1 MIRTLRRRF
10 LLIALASLTG
20 TLAVLCLV
28 INLGYHAITTQR
40 ADQVLQMLHQ
50 NAGQFP
56 EPETQADPGAFPGF
70 QVTLETPFETRYV
83 VVRLT
88 GQREVA
94 EVDMEHIAA
103 LDREKVIQQVEQI
116 LDGGKS
122 SGYSGYYRYQVF
134 DDGEEGQTIVVLD
147 CFLQLQA
154 ANNVLRLTLLAS
166 LACIAIVFLLLVFL
180 SRRVVRPFAENLE
193 KQRRFVTD
201 ASHELKTPLAIISAN
216 TGLLEASLGENRW
229 LASTQ
234 VQVSRLDRL
243 IGHLVELAR
252 TEEALTEEE
261 LQPVDLSGV
270 VAGQMEDY
278 RLLAQASGKE
288 LESDVAPGVTVRGA
302 ADNLK
307 RLCTLL
313 LDNAVKYCDSGGTIR
328 LTLAQRGRWAVL
340 SIANPCAGLDPAQLP
355 RLFDRF
361 YRADASRSRD
371 TGGYGIGLSTARAIV
386 ARHHGR
392 LTARLSGGTVTFT
405 AVLPLFSRPPERFL
419 HR

>member
-28 INLGYHAITTQR
+28 INLGYHAITTRR

-103 LDREKVIQQVEQI
+103 LDQEKVIQQVEQI

-134 DDGEEGQTIVVLD
+134 YDGEEGQTIVVLD

-166 LACIAIVFLLLVFL
+166 LACIAIVFLLLVVL

-270 VAGQMEDY
+270 VTGQMEDY
-278 RLLAQASGKE
+278 RLLAQASGKG

-313 LDNAVKYCDSGGTIR
+313 LNNAVKYCDSGGTIR

-386 ARHHGR
+386 GRHRGR
-392 LTARLSGGTVTFT
+392 LTAKSEDGLVVFT
-405 AVLPLFSRPPERFL
+405 ARLPLT
-419 HR
+419 

>member
-28 INLGYHAITTQR
+28 INLGYHAITTRR

-386 ARHHGR
+386 GRHRGR
-392 LTARLSGGTVTFT
+392 LTAKSEDGLVVFT
-405 AVLPLFSRPPERFL
+405 ARLPLT
-419 HR
+419 

>member
-28 INLGYHAITTQR
+28 INLGYHAITTRR

-116 LDGGKS
+116 LDGGKN

-134 DDGEEGQTIVVLD
+134 EDGEEGQTIVVLD

-252 TEEALTEEE
+252 TEETLTEEE
-261 LQPVDLSGV
+261 IQPVDLSGV
-270 VAGQMEDY
+270 VAGQIEDY
-278 RLLAQASGKE
+278 RLLAQTSGKE

-340 SIANPCAGLDPAQLP
+340 SISNPCAGLDPAQLP

-386 ARHHGR
+386 GRHRGR
-392 LTARLSGGTVTFT
+392 LTAKSEDGLVVFT
-405 AVLPLFSRPPERFL
+405 ARLPLT
-419 HR
+419 

>member
-28 INLGYHAITTQR
+28 INLGYHAITTRR

-116 LDGGKS
+116 LDGGKN

-201 ASHELKTPLAIISAN
+201 ASHEPKTPLAIISAN

-252 TEEALTEEE
+252 TEETLTEEE
-261 LQPVDLSGV
+261 IQPVDLSGV
-270 VAGQMEDY
+270 VAGQIEDY
-278 RLLAQASGKE
+278 RLLAQTSGKE

-340 SIANPCAGLDPAQLP
+340 SISNPCAGLDPAQLP

-386 ARHHGR
+386 QRHRGR
-392 LTARLSGGTVTFT
+392 LTAKSEDGLVVFT
-405 AVLPLFSRPPERFL
+405 ARLPLT
-419 HR
+419 

>member
-28 INLGYHAITTQR
+28 INLGYHAITTRR

-252 TEEALTEEE
+252 TEETLTEEE

-278 RLLAQASGKE
+278 RLLAQTSGKE

-328 LTLAQRGRWAVL
+328 LTLAQRGRWAVI
-340 SIANPCAGLDPAQLP
+340 SISNPCAGLDPAQLP

-386 ARHHGR
+386 QRHRGR
-392 LTARLSGGTVTFT
+392 LTAKSEDGLVVFT
-405 AVLPLFSRPPERFL
+405 ARLPLT
-419 HR
+419 

>member
-28 INLGYHAITTQR
+28 INLGYHAITTRR

-116 LDGGKS
+116 LDGGKN

-252 TEEALTEEE
+252 TEETLAEEE
-261 LQPVDLSGV
+261 IQPVDLSGV
-270 VAGQMEDY
+270 VAGQIEDY
-278 RLLAQASGKE
+278 RLLAQTSGKE

-340 SIANPCAGLDPAQLP
+340 SISNPCAGLDPAQLP

-386 ARHHGR
+386 GRHRGR
-392 LTARLSGGTVTFT
+392 LTAKSEDGLVVFT
-405 AVLPLFSRPPERFL
+405 ARLPLT
-419 HR
+419 

>member
-28 INLGYHAITTQR
+28 INLGYHAITTRR

-261 LQPVDLSGV
+261 LQPVDLSGAV
-270 VAGQMEDY
+270 TGQMEDY
-278 RLLAQASGKE
+278 RLLAQTSGKE

-386 ARHHGR
+386 GRHRGR
-392 LTARLSGGTVTFT
+392 LTAKSEDGLVVFT
-405 AVLPLFSRPPERFL
+405 ARLPLT
-419 HR
+419 

>member
-28 INLGYHAITTQR
+28 INLGYHTITTRR

-56 EPETQADPGAFPGF
+56 EPEAQADPGAFPGF

-116 LDGGKS
+116 LDGGKN

-252 TEEALTEEE
+252 TEETLTEEE
-261 LQPVDLSGV
+261 IQPVDLSGV

-278 RLLAQASGKE
+278 RLLAQTSGKE

-340 SIANPCAGLDPAQLP
+340 SISNPCAGLDPAQLP

-386 ARHHGR
+386 QRHRGR
-392 LTARLSGGTVTFT
+392 LTAKSEDGLVVFT
-405 AVLPLFSRPPERFL
+405 ARLPLT
-419 HR
+419 

>member
-1 MIRTLRRRF
+1 M
-10 LLIALASLTG
+10 
-20 TLAVLCLV
+20 
-28 INLGYHAITTQR
+28 
-40 ADQVLQMLHQ
+40 
-50 NAGQFP
+50 
-56 EPETQADPGAFPGF
+56 
-70 QVTLETPFETRYV
+70 
-83 VVRLT
+83 
-88 GQREVA
+88 
-94 EVDMEHIAA
+94 
-103 LDREKVIQQVEQI
+103 
-116 LDGGKS
+116 
-122 SGYSGYYRYQVF
+122 
-134 DDGEEGQTIVVLD
+134 VLD

-252 TEEALTEEE
+252 TEETLTEEE
-261 LQPVDLSGV
+261 IQPVDLSGV

-278 RLLAQASGKE
+278 RLLAQTSGKE

-340 SIANPCAGLDPAQLP
+340 SISNPCAGLDPAQLP

-386 ARHHGR
+386 GRHRGR
-392 LTARLSGGTVTFT
+392 LTAKSEDGLVVFT
-405 AVLPLFSRPPERFL
+405 ARLPLT
-419 HR
+419 

>member
-270 VAGQMEDY
+270 VAGQIEDY

-288 LESDVAPGVTVRGA
+288 LESYVAPGVTVRGA

-386 ARHHGR
+386 GRHRGR
-392 LTARLSGGTVTFT
+392 LTAKSEDGLVVFT
-405 AVLPLFSRPPERFL
+405 ARLPLT
-419 HR
+419 

>member
-28 INLGYHAITTQR
+28 INLGYHAITTRR

-56 EPETQADPGAFPGF
+56 EPEAQADPGAFPGF

-116 LDGGKS
+116 LDGGKN

-252 TEEALTEEE
+252 TEETLTEEE
-261 LQPVDLSGV
+261 IQPVDLSGV
-270 VAGQMEDY
+270 VAGQIEDY
-278 RLLAQASGKE
+278 RLLAQTSGKE
-288 LESDVAPGVTVRGA
+288 LESDVAPGVTVQGA

-340 SIANPCAGLDPAQLP
+340 SISNPCAGLDPAQLP

-386 ARHHGR
+386 GRHRGR
-392 LTARLSGGTVTFT
+392 LTAKSEDGLVVFT
-405 AVLPLFSRPPERFL
+405 ARLPLT
-419 HR
+419 

>member
-28 INLGYHAITTQR
+28 INLGYHAITTRR

-116 LDGGKS
+116 LDGGKN

-166 LACIAIVFLLLVFL
+166 LACIAIVFLPLVFL

-252 TEEALTEEE
+252 TEETLTEEE
-261 LQPVDLSGV
+261 IQPVDLSGV
-270 VAGQMEDY
+270 VAGQIEDY
-278 RLLAQASGKE
+278 RLLAQTSGKE

-340 SIANPCAGLDPAQLP
+340 SISNPCAGLDPAQLP

-386 ARHHGR
+386 GRHRGR
-392 LTARLSGGTVTFT
+392 LTAKSEDGLVVFT
-405 AVLPLFSRPPERFL
+405 ARLPLT
-419 HR
+419 

>member
-28 INLGYHAITTQR
+28 INLGYHAITTRR

-229 LASTQ
+229 LSSTQ

-270 VAGQMEDY
+270 VAGQIEDY
-278 RLLAQASGKE
+278 RLLAQTSGKE

-340 SIANPCAGLDPAQLP
+340 SIANPCAGLDPVQLP

-386 ARHHGR
+386 QRHRGR
-392 LTARLSGGTVTFT
+392 LTAKSEDGLVVFT
-405 AVLPLFSRPPERFL
+405 ARLPLT
-419 HR
+419 

>member
-28 INLGYHAITTQR
+28 INLGYHAITTRR

-371 TGGYGIGLSTARAIV
+371 TGGYGIGLSTARTIV
-386 ARHHGR
+386 QRHRGR
-392 LTARLSGGTVTFT
+392 LTAKSVDGLVVFT
-405 AVLPLFSRPPERFL
+405 ARLPLT
-419 HR
+419 

>member
-270 VAGQMEDY
+270 VAGQIEDY

-288 LESDVAPGVTVRGA
+288 LESDVTPGVIVRGA

-386 ARHHGR
+386 GRHRGR
-392 LTARLSGGTVTFT
+392 LTAKSEDGLVVFT
-405 AVLPLFSRPPERFL
+405 ARLPLT
-419 HR
+419 

>member
-28 INLGYHAITTQR
+28 INLGYHAITTRR

-56 EPETQADPGAFPGF
+56 EPEAQADPGAFPGF

-116 LDGGKS
+116 LDGGKN

-252 TEEALTEEE
+252 TEETLTEEE
-261 LQPVDLSGV
+261 IQPVDLSGV
-270 VAGQMEDY
+270 VAGQIEDY
-278 RLLAQASGKE
+278 RLLAQTSGKE

-340 SIANPCAGLDPAQLP
+340 SISNPCAGLDPAQLP

-386 ARHHGR
+386 QRHRGR
-392 LTARLSGGTVTFT
+392 LTAKSEDGLVVFT
-405 AVLPLFSRPPERFL
+405 ARLPLT
-419 HR
+419 

>member
-28 INLGYHAITTQR
+28 INLGYHAITTRR

-116 LDGGKS
+116 LDGGKN

-166 LACIAIVFLLLVFL
+166 LACIAIVFLPLVFL

-252 TEEALTEEE
+252 TEETLTEEE
-261 LQPVDLSGV
+261 IQPVDLSGV
-270 VAGQMEDY
+270 VAGQIEDY
-278 RLLAQASGKE
+278 RLLAQTSGKE

-340 SIANPCAGLDPAQLP
+340 SISNPCAGLDPAQLP

-386 ARHHGR
+386 QRHRGR
-392 LTARLSGGTVTFT
+392 LTAKSEDGLVVFT
-405 AVLPLFSRPPERFL
+405 ARLPLT
-419 HR
+419 

>member
-28 INLGYHAITTQR
+28 INLGYHAITTRR

-56 EPETQADPGAFPGF
+56 EPETQADSGAFPGF

-94 EVDMEHIAA
+94 EVDMVHIAA
-103 LDREKVIQQVEQI
+103 LDQEKVIQQVEQI

-166 LACIAIVFLLLVFL
+166 LACIAIVFLLLVVL

-270 VAGQMEDY
+270 VTGQMEDY
-278 RLLAQASGKE
+278 RLLAQASGKG

-313 LDNAVKYCDSGGTIR
+313 LNNAVKYCDSGGTIR

-355 RLFDRF
+355 RIFDRF

-386 ARHHGR
+386 GRHRGR
-392 LTARLSGGTVTFT
+392 LTAKSEDGLVVFT
-405 AVLPLFSRPPERFL
+405 ARLPLT
-419 HR
+419 

>member
-28 INLGYHAITTQR
+28 INLGYHAITTRR
-40 ADQVLQMLHQ
+40 ADQVIQVLHQ

-56 EPETQADPGAFPGF
+56 EPEAQADPGAFPGF
-70 QVTLETPFETRYV
+70 QVTQETPFETRYV

-88 GQREVA
+88 GRREVA
-94 EVDMEHIAA
+94 EVDVEHIAA
-103 LDREKVIQQVEQI
+103 LDREMVIQQVEQI
-116 LDGGKS
+116 LDGGKN

-134 DDGEEGQTIVVLD
+134 DDGEDGQTIVVLD

-166 LACIAIVFLLLVFL
+166 LACIAIVFLLLVVL

-229 LASTQ
+229 LESTQ
-234 VQVSRLDRL
+234 VQVGRLDRL

-252 TEEALTEEE
+252 TEEALPQEEV
-261 LQPVDLSGV
+261 QPVDLSGV
-270 VAGQMEDY
+270 VTEQLEDY
-278 RLLAQASGKE
+278 GLLAETSGKR

-386 ARHHGR
+386 QRHRGK
-392 LTARLSGGTVTFT
+392 LTARSEDGQVVFT
-405 AVLPLFSRPPERFL
+405 ARLPLT
-419 HR
+419 

>member
-28 INLGYHAITTQR
+28 INLGYHAITTRR

-116 LDGGKS
+116 LDGGKN

-252 TEEALTEEE
+252 TEETLTEEE
-261 LQPVDLSGV
+261 IQPVDLSGV
-270 VAGQMEDY
+270 VAGQIEDY
-278 RLLAQASGKE
+278 RLLAQTSGKE

-340 SIANPCAGLDPAQLP
+340 SISNPCAGLDPAQLP

-386 ARHHGR
+386 GRHRGR
-392 LTARLSGGTVTFT
+392 LTAKSEDGLVVFT
-405 AVLPLFSRPPERFL
+405 ARLPLT
-419 HR
+419 

>member
-28 INLGYHAITTQR
+28 INLGYHAITTRR

-234 VQVSRLDRL
+234 VQVNRLDRL

-270 VAGQMEDY
+270 VAGQIEDY
-278 RLLAQASGKE
+278 RLLAQTSGKE
-288 LESDVAPGVTVRGA
+288 LESDVTPGVTVRGA

-340 SIANPCAGLDPAQLP
+340 SIANPCAGLDPVQLP

-386 ARHHGR
+386 QRHRGR
-392 LTARLSGGTVTFT
+392 LTAKSEDGLVVFT
-405 AVLPLFSRPPERFL
+405 ARLPLT
-419 HR
+419 

>member
-28 INLGYHAITTQR
+28 INLGYHAITTRR

-166 LACIAIVFLLLVFL
+166 LACIAIVFLLLVVL

-252 TEEALTEEE
+252 TEEALTKEE

-270 VAGQMEDY
+270 VAGQIEDY

-386 ARHHGR
+386 GRHRGR
-392 LTARLSGGTVTFT
+392 LTAKSEDGLVVFT
-405 AVLPLFSRPPERFL
+405 ARLPLT
-419 HR
+419 

>member
-28 INLGYHAITTQR
+28 INLGYHAITTRR

-261 LQPVDLSGV
+261 LQPVDLSGAV
-270 VAGQMEDY
+270 TGQMEDY
-278 RLLAQASGKE
+278 RLLAQTSGKE

-386 ARHHGR
+386 QRHRGR
-392 LTARLSGGTVTFT
+392 LTAKSEDGLVVFT
-405 AVLPLFSRPPERFL
+405 ARLPLT
-419 HR
+419 

>member
-28 INLGYHAITTQR
+28 INLGYHAITTRR

-116 LDGGKS
+116 LDGGKN

-166 LACIAIVFLLLVFL
+166 LACIAIVFLPLVFL

-252 TEEALTEEE
+252 TEETLTEEE
-261 LQPVDLSGV
+261 IQPVDLSGV

-278 RLLAQASGKE
+278 RLLAQTSGKE

-340 SIANPCAGLDPAQLP
+340 SISNPCAGLDPAQLP

-386 ARHHGR
+386 QRHRGR
-392 LTARLSGGTVTFT
+392 LTAKSEDGLVVFT
-405 AVLPLFSRPPERFL
+405 ARLPLT
-419 HR
+419 

>member
-28 INLGYHAITTQR
+28 INLGYHAITTRR

-56 EPETQADPGAFPGF
+56 EPEAQADPGAFPGF

-116 LDGGKS
+116 LDGGKN

-252 TEEALTEEE
+252 TEETLTEEE
-261 LQPVDLSGV
+261 IQPVDLSGV

-278 RLLAQASGKE
+278 RLLAQTSGKE

-340 SIANPCAGLDPAQLP
+340 SISNPCAGLDPAQLP

-386 ARHHGR
+386 GRHRGR
-392 LTARLSGGTVTFT
+392 LTAKSEDGLVVFT
-405 AVLPLFSRPPERFL
+405 ARLPLT
-419 HR
+419 

>member
-28 INLGYHAITTQR
+28 INLGYHAITTRR

-216 TGLLEASLGENRW
+216 TGLLSASLGENRW
-229 LASTQ
+229 LESTRAQ
-234 VQVSRLDRL
+234 VGRLDRL

-261 LQPVDLSGV
+261 LQPVDLSGAV
-270 VAGQMEDY
+270 TGQMEDY
-278 RLLAQASGKE
+278 RLLAQTSGKE

-386 ARHHGR
+386 GRHRGR
-392 LTARLSGGTVTFT
+392 LTAKSEDGLVDFSAR
-405 AVLPLFSRPPERFL
+405 LPLT
-419 HR
+419 

>member
-28 INLGYHAITTQR
+28 INLGYHAITTRR

-270 VAGQMEDY
+270 VAGQIEDY

-386 ARHHGR
+386 GRHRGR
-392 LTARLSGGTVTFT
+392 LTAKSEDGLVVFT
-405 AVLPLFSRPPERFL
+405 ARLPLT
-419 HR
+419 

>member
-28 INLGYHAITTQR
+28 INLGYHAITTRR

-116 LDGGKS
+116 LDGGKN

-252 TEEALTEEE
+252 TEETLTEEE
-261 LQPVDLSGV
+261 IQPVDLSGV

-278 RLLAQASGKE
+278 RLLAQTSGKE

-340 SIANPCAGLDPAQLP
+340 SISNPCAGLDPAQLP

-386 ARHHGR
+386 GRHRGR
-392 LTARLSGGTVTFT
+392 LTAKSEDGLVVFT
-405 AVLPLFSRPPERFL
+405 ARLPLT
-419 HR
+419 

>member
-28 INLGYHAITTQR
+28 INLGYHTITTRR

-56 EPETQADPGAFPGF
+56 EPEAQADPGAFPGF

-116 LDGGKS
+116 LDGGKN

-252 TEEALTEEE
+252 TEETLTEEE
-261 LQPVDLSGV
+261 IQPVDLSGV

-278 RLLAQASGKE
+278 RLLAQTSGKE

-340 SIANPCAGLDPAQLP
+340 SISNPCAGLDPAQLP
-355 RLFDRF
+355 RLFDCF

-386 ARHHGR
+386 QRHRGR
-392 LTARLSGGTVTFT
+392 LTAKSEDGLVVFT
-405 AVLPLFSRPPERFL
+405 ARLPLT
-419 HR
+419 

>member
-28 INLGYHAITTQR
+28 INLGYHAITTRR

-56 EPETQADPGAFPGF
+56 EPEAQADPGAFPGF

-116 LDGGKS
+116 LDGGKN

-252 TEEALTEEE
+252 TEETLTEEE
-261 LQPVDLSGV
+261 IQPVDLSGV

-278 RLLAQASGKE
+278 RLLAQTSGKE

-328 LTLAQRGRWAVL
+328 LTLAQRGRWAVI
-340 SIANPCAGLDPAQLP
+340 SISNPCAGLDPAQLP

-386 ARHHGR
+386 QRHRGR
-392 LTARLSGGTVTFT
+392 LTAKSEDGLVVFT
-405 AVLPLFSRPPERFL
+405 ARLPLT
-419 HR
+419 